1 MAPPVEAAPTD
12 PDVVFAI
19 GSEVLLEGLVNKPQ
33 LNGRFG
39 EIVSVLSNGRFGV
52 RLWESTGSLAY
63 GASAFYLT
71 HQACSSTG
79 VQIEH
84 LYRMSQFFWI
94 QAPHEMS
101 QLQKGR
107 VLLERMP
114 NGQLA

>member
-52 RLWESTGSLAY
+52 RRSLRFLSHTPSLFIDW
-63 GASAFYLT
+63 GPF
-71 HQACSSTG
+71 
-79 VQIEH
+79 
-84 LYRMSQFFWI
+84 
-94 QAPHEMS
+94 
-101 QLQKGR
+101 
-107 VLLERMP
+107 
-114 NGQLA
+114 